1 MLVTHCDAEL
11 LKSGE
16 QVLSSERKHAISGAR
31 GGGTTA
37 SSSSTTSSKI
47 SSGFEFGR
55 ASEIGGGPL
64 PDTGASSRCEL
75 VAA

>member
-16 QVLSSERKHAISGAR
+16 QVLSSERKRAISGAR

-37 SSSSTTSSKI
+37 SSSSTSKI

>member
-16 QVLSSERKHAISGAR
+16 RVLSSERKHAISGAR

-37 SSSSTTSSKI
+37 SSSSTSKI